1 MYIFAH
7 NGHDHSKEF
16 VGMLSD
22 NYVTIGAVVVGI
34 VIIATVLIII
44 LRVKKKI

>member
-22 NYVTIGAVVVGI
+22 NYVTIGAVVIGI
-34 VIIATVLIII
+34 VAIATVLVI

>member
-1 MYIFAH
+1 MCIFAH

-22 NYVTIGAVVVGI
+22 NYVTIGAVVIGI
-34 VIIATVLIII
+34 VAVATVLII